1 MLFNLFKKNVFPIGI
16 DLGGSFLKIA
26 QLKQEDQGLILHAAF
41 IEDMPEDL
49 EHGTPGWQRWVAQT
63 LSAAIAKGKFTG
75 KEAVAVMPPEDMF
88 IEQLHIPRM
97 PENQVDQAVL
107 EKAATKFPFDSKDAM
122 IKQVITEDKSS
133 GEFEAL
139 VMATEKEKV
148 DRHLAIYE
156 KAGLSI
162 KSIGVWPVACINTY
176 VNFFG
181 RRQSDL
187 GTVALLI
194 EIGTNRTNIIICRH
208 SELLFARVIQF
219 GFKQI
224 DQGQMAQ
231 RLISE
236 IDACVRY
243 FESNSG
249 HCKVQRMVF
258 FADRNVNR
266 TICEKMTELAKALQI
281 PAQIG
286 DVLAAIGVGSNGQV
300 AVERRSPHLNWA
312 MAFGLSLEGA

>member
-1 MLFNLFKKNVFPIGI
+1 MLFNLFKKNIFPIGI
-16 DLGGSFLKIA
+16 DLGSGFLKMA
-26 QLKQEDQGLILHAAF
+26 QLKQNDQGLILHAA
-41 IEDMPEDL
+41 IIEEIPEDM
-49 EHGTPGWQRWVAQT
+49 EHGTPKWQRWVAQT
-63 LSAAIAKGKFTG
+63 LGAAVAKGKFTG
-75 KEAVAVMPPEDMF
+75 KEAIAVMPPEDMF

-97 PENQVDQAVL
+97 PEKQVQEAVL
-107 EKAATKFPFDSKDAM
+107 KKVAKKLPFDSENAM
-122 IKQVITEDKSS
+122 IKQVITENKSS
-133 GEFEAL
+133 GEFDAL
-139 VMATEKEKV
+139 VMATEREKV
-148 DRHLAIYE
+148 DRNLAIYE

-162 KSIGVWPVACINTY
+162 KGIGVWPIACINTY

-181 RRQSDL
+181 RRHSDM
-187 GTVALLI
+187 GIVSLLI

-249 HCKVQRMVF
+249 HSKVQRMVF

-300 AVERRSPHLNWA
+300 AVERRGPHLNWA